1 MDSVLELDTKV
12 TAASQGEIGK
22 NQTWTNVT
30 ASRSIN
36 TNYVNDTGRPIMVT
50 IVKQYDQTA
59 DHAYLVV
66 DGVTVNR
73 AGTSST
79 IGANNREMI
88 PMSAI
93 IPS

>member
-30 ASRSIN
+30 ASRLNN

-50 IVKQYDQTA
+50 IVRQYNETA
-59 DHAYLVV
+59 DHAYFIV
-66 DGVTVNR
+66 DGITVNR
-73 AGTSST
+73 A
-79 IGANNREMI
+79 
-88 PMSAI
+88 
-93 IPS
+93 

>member
-1 MDSVLELDTKV
+1 
-12 TAASQGEIGK
+12 
-22 NQTWTNVT
+22 
-30 ASRSIN
+30 
-36 TNYVNDTGRPIMVT
+36 MVT